1 MFKNFFLVSLYLIT
15 IVSLFFLIPQLK
27 VEEKK
32 VIDSAD
38 ISLGSLCKD
47 FNYFNINQYGPDDL
61 DKINIQIPN
70 SQNWYENFLKA
81 SITGN
86 YINSEFKNYFNS
98 KVEVYFNDGLN
109 CTLDAEIRIHGD
121 FKDHINVN
129 KLISSLDVK
138 LTSGNIL
145 NITKFKL
152 LIPDTRGH
160 ENEIFTTSIMSELG
174 FLSPRTFYSDISI
187 NSGNTHAYI
196 FQEKITKEF
205 LENNFYRES
214 AIIETNEKY
223 VWEND
228 LDNKYIRKDLPSGSY
243 PLEIGKINNKSWA
256 VLNFNNFL
264 ISLDALDKYNMAIN
278 TTFSNREINNYL
290 LGENFNEIYEF
301 ESALWS
307 LRAKHAVENTHNRKF
322 LYDKISENFIPIYYD
337 GDSSILNTE
346 GPEEIDYKFYTQ
358 YGTLIT
364 AANDLIEKRVDF
376 SNLTLK
382 LAERGVYWTDDEVQ
396 LYIDRFYQNLELL
409 THYSR
414 SNYKNKEFPLLPN
427 LLANRTETDAHLLFV
442 DYGNKVFELCDQFIE
457 DCIYIDEPDYKI
469 LLNDNLKVNG
479 KNAYLFGINK
489 KTYKEVLGIK
499 DLDSIQQIDNFYIK
513 KINEANV
520 TTNMESKTI
529 NISLST
535 SSDRIVILGGE
546 LIKDWKFNIF
556 NDSNFKI
563 KDKDFISR
571 NDRNL
576 LTGCITFYGVKIEN
590 ISINAEN
597 MVCEDSVNF
606 IRSDG
611 EINEI
616 VIVSSKF
623 DALDIDFS
631 KLKINTIT
639 MSQSLN
645 DCLDVSY
652 GIYELKNVV
661 VSNCEDKGVSIGEKT
676 SIKIKD
682 LKVSSSKTGIAVKD
696 SSFAEVEN
704 FVGDNLWFCF
714 QVYQKKQEF
723 GPAYLKLYNQD
734 CLGINKNYVQE
745 GSIYEY

>member
-1 MFKNFFLVSLYLIT
+1 MLKNIFLVFLYLIIT
-15 IVSLFFLIPQLK
+15 TSLFFLIPQLK
-27 VEEKK
+27 VEEKP
-32 VIDSAD
+32 VVDNAD
-38 ISLGSLCKD
+38 VFLEPPCKD
-47 FNYFNINQYGPDDL
+47 FNYFNIKQYGYDDIN
-61 DKINIQIPN
+61 KINIQIPN

-86 YINSEFKNYFNS
+86 FINNEFKNYFNS
-98 KVEVYFNDGLN
+98 NVEVYFNDGLN

-160 ENEIFTTSIMSELG
+160 ENEIFTTLIMSELG
-174 FLSPRTFYSDISI
+174 FLSPRTFYSEVSI
-187 NSGNTHAYI
+187 NSGITHTYI

-205 LENNFYRES
+205 VENNFYRES

-243 PLEIGKINNKSWA
+243 PLEIGKINNRTWA
-256 VLNFNNFL
+256 ISNFNNFL
-264 ISLDALDKYNMAIN
+264 ISLDALDKYNRAIN
-278 TTFSNREINNYL
+278 STFTNREINNYL
-290 LGENFNEIYEF
+290 LGENFIEIYEF

-322 LYDKISENFIPIYYD
+322 LYDKISEDFIPIYYD
-337 GDSSILNTE
+337 GDSSILNFE
-346 GPEEIDYKFYTQ
+346 GPEEIDYEFYTQ
-358 YGTLIT
+358 YETLIT
-364 AANDLIEKRVDF
+364 AANDLIRKRVDL

-382 LAERGVYWTDDEVQ
+382 LAERGVYWTDEEAQ
-396 LYIDRFYQNLELL
+396 LYIDRFYKNLENLAR
-409 THYSR
+409 YNK
-414 SNYKNKEFPLLPN
+414 SNYKNKEFPLLPK
-427 LLANRTETDAHLLFV
+427 LLAKRTETEAHFLFV
-442 DYGNKVFELCDQFIE
+442 DYENNIFELCNQFLKE
-457 DCIYIDEPDYKI
+457 CTYVDKPDYKI
-469 LLNDNLKVNG
+469 LLNDNLKING
-479 KNAYLFGINK
+479 ENAYLFGINK
-489 KTYKEVLGIK
+489 KTYIEVLGNK
-499 DLDSIQQIDNFYIK
+499 DLESIQKIDNFYIK
-513 KINEANV
+513 QINEANV
-520 TTNMESKTI
+520 TTNMESKII
-529 NISLST
+529 NIGLST
-535 SSDRIVILGGE
+535 SSDRVVIFGEE

-556 NDSNFKI
+556 NTSNFQI
-563 KDKDFISR
+563 KEKDFISR

-576 LTGCITFYGVKIEN
+576 LTGCITFYNVKIVN
-590 ISINAEN
+590 ISINTEN

-616 VIVSSKF
+616 SIISSKF

-639 MSQSLN
+639 INQSLN
-645 DCLDVSY
+645 DCVDVSY
-652 GIYELKNVV
+652 GIYEVENAV
-661 VSNCEDKGVSIGEKT
+661 VSNCEDKGISIGEKT

-682 LKVSSSKTGIAVKD
+682 LKITSSKTGIAVKD
-696 SSFAEVEN
+696 SSFAEVEK
-704 FVGDNLWFCF
+704 FVGNNLESCF
-714 QVYQKKQEF
+714 QIYQKKQEF

-734 CLGINKNYVQE
+734 CMGINNNFIQE
-745 GSIYEY
+745 GSVYEY